1 MSDWIYNSDSSPL
14 FVCVRL
20 LKYQGL
26 VCFLISVSLYYPPQ
40 DLCVF
45 YCLNFKRKPSA
56 QMLKLVD
63 MVTWWHGDMVT
74 VWLTWLPPSARGRHA
89 GHVGAAGEVLPRQA
103 GGAEDAAM
111 WGLVFTGISIR
122 LCWENKSIDISFYW
136 LKYIFNDVFVHT
148 FLSDWSFVYLM
159 REFNNRCLHYRKCWV
174 RAS

>member
-26 VCFLISVSLYYPPQ
+26 VCFLLSVSLYYPPQ

-63 MVTWWHGDMVT
+63 MVTGGGVTDLAPSQCPGTSRWSRRSCWWSSA
-74 VWLTWLPPSARGRHA
+74 PPGWRSRGCCNVKLGFYWHLNK
-89 GHVGAAGEVLPRQA
+89 VVLGKGKYRY
-103 GGAEDAAM
+103 
-111 WGLVFTGISIR
+111 
-122 LCWENKSIDISFYW
+122 ISFYW